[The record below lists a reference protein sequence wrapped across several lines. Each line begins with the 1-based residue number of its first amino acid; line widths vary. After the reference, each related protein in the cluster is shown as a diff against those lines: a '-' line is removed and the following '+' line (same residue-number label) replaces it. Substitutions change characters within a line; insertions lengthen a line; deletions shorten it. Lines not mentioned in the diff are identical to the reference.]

1 MSNVEV
7 NDGRLSTGS
16 QSGVGRLHRP
26 SLRRGGKDL
35 LHYSLSC
42 CCNSYPGNSLDGWN
56 VAESDGLEMSDE
68 ICPTQLQYYAM
79 YCIPIP
85 EIFEAPAV

>member
-1 MSNVEV
+1 MSNVEM

-16 QSGVGRLHRP
+16 QSGVGPLHCP
-26 SLRRGGKDL
+26 PLRRGGQDL

-42 CCNSYPGNSLDGWN
+42 RCNSYPGNTLDGWN
-56 VAESDGLEMSDE
+56 VAQSDGLKMSDE
-68 ICPTQLQYYAM
+68 ICPTQLKNYAV